1 LFKGINNCVQQI
13 ELFLN
18 DVVFDYMNIFSIK
31 DLEQLSG
38 IKAHTIR
45 IWEQRYSFIKPSRTD
60 TNIRFYSNEELKI
73 ILNTSLLNKY
83 GYKVS
88 RIDKMSELE
97 IKEKLL
103 TLTNNEAQKER
114 VVNEL
119 IQSMIE
125 LDIDVFEKVL
135 EKYILSNGI
144 EKTIIEIV
152 FSFLEKVGILW
163 QTNHVNPAQ
172 EHLVSN
178 IIRQKLIVGIE
189 KISVNN
195 YETKSVLM
203 FLPEG
208 EYHELCLL
216 FMHYLLKQKGF
227 KILYLGS
234 NIPLKDVLYVVNAK
248 KPNYLYSHLTA
259 IPSNFKLE
267 KFFTQFSTKLQNS
280 ELVISGQ
287 LVQGYKNTI
296 PDNVHLKKSLTE
308 VVEHFKSS

>member
-1 LFKGINNCVQQI
+1 
-13 ELFLN
+13 
-18 DVVFDYMNIFSIK
+18 MNIFSIK

-88 RIDKMSELE
+88 RIDKMSEEE

-103 TLTNNEAQKER
+103 LLTNNDAQKER
-114 VVNEL
+114 IVNEL

-125 LDIDVFEKVL
+125 LDVDTFENIL
-135 EKYILSNGI
+135 DKYILTKGI
-144 EKTIIEIV
+144 EKTIIDIV
-152 FSFLEKVGILW
+152 FSFLQKVGVLW

-208 EYHELCLL
+208 EHHELCLL
-216 FMHYLLKQKGF
+216 FVHYLLKQKGF
-227 KILYLGS
+227 KVLYLGAD
-234 NIPLKDVLYVVNAK
+234 IPVKDVLYVVNAK
-248 KPNYLYSHLTA
+248 KPDYLYSHLTA

-267 KFFTQFSTKLQNS
+267 KFFTQFNSKLHNS
-280 ELVISGQ
+280 EFVISGQ

-296 PDNVHLKKSLTE
+296 PDNVRLKKSLTE
-308 VVEHFKSS
+308 VVEHFKSK